1 MNPILNQN
9 DSYECIEFLN
19 NLVSMNF
26 VIVDVETTG
35 GSPKSSKITELAM
48 YKHDGN
54 EIIDEYSSLI
64 NPEQDIPEFIVR
76 LTGITNDHVKNAPKF
91 FEVAKEVIDFFED
104 SIFVAHNVSF
114 DYGMFR
120 SEFKTL
126 GYDFRKPHLCTV
138 VASRQIIPG
147 YESYSLGKL
156 SRQIGIQIENRHRAG
171 GDALATTK
179 LFDILYKKDKSSLS
193 SLIKQELNPKSVH
206 PNLDINTVDALP
218 NKTGV
223 YKFFNEF
230 NQIIYIGKSVQI
242 KNRVEQ
248 HLRNNKSAKGIRM
261 IEEISKIEYELTG
274 SGLIALLLESEQIKE
289 HQPKF
294 NRKLRKSKFPFGL
307 FDNLNAQGY
316 IELNIESIGKN
327 ENIPLLHFSTK
338 KEGVSYLRNLVE
350 THTLC
355 QKLCGLYS
363 SKTSCFQYEI
373 DACNGA
379 CIEAEK
385 ASDYNNRIQ
394 SYIETLQYNG
404 RSFMILERGRER
416 NEKSIVLIKNGI
428 YQGYCYAPY
437 QYYTKSI
444 EQLNDILLFKKED
457 RDVRSIVN
465 SYLRNSKKHKIIE
478 FSENI

>member
-1 MNPILNQN
+1 
-9 DSYECIEFLN
+9 
-19 NLVSMNF
+19 MNF

-48 YKHDGN
+48 YKYDGN
-54 EIIDEYSSLI
+54 KIIDEFSSLI

-76 LTGITNDHVKNAPKF
+76 LTGITNKHVKNAPKF
-91 FEVAKEVIDFFED
+91 YEIAKKVIDFFED

-120 SEFKTL
+120 TEFKTL

-156 SRQIGIQIENRHRAG
+156 SKEIGIQIENRHRAG

-179 LFDILYKKDKSSLS
+179 LFEILYKKDKAALN
-193 SLIKQELNPKSVH
+193 SLIKEELNPKSVH
-206 PNLDINTVDALP
+206 PNLDINTVDDLP

-230 NQIIYIGKSVQI
+230 NQIIYIGKSIHI

-248 HLRNNKSAKGIRM
+248 HLRNNKSSKGIRM
-261 IEEISKIEYELTG
+261 IEEISRIEYELTG
-274 SGLIALLLESEQIKE
+274 SGLIALLLESELIKK

-294 NRKLRKSKFPFGL
+294 NRKLRKSRFPFGL
-307 FDNLNAQGY
+307 YDKPNEQGY
-316 IELNIESIGKN
+316 IELSIESTSKN
-327 ENIPLLHFSTK
+327 EHIPLLHFSTK
-338 KEGVSYLRNLVE
+338 KEGLSYLLNLVE
-350 THTLC
+350 RHSLC
-355 QKLCGLYS
+355 QKLCGLYH
-363 SKTSCFQYEI
+363 SKTSCFHYEI
-373 DACNGA
+373 KACNGA
-379 CIEAEK
+379 CIGAEPV
-385 ASDYNNRIQ
+385 SDYNERIE

-404 RSFMILERGRER
+404 RSFMIMEKGRER
-416 NEKSIVLIKNGI
+416 SEKSIVLIKDGI

-437 QYYTKSI
+437 QYYTENI

-457 RDVRSIVN
+457 RDVKSIVN
-465 SYLRNSKKHKIIE
+465 SYLRNNKKHKVIE
-478 FSENI
+478 FS